1 MENLFNNQA
10 LWNAV
15 GIAVAALIIFV
26 LTTYAA
32 KIGSKNLRMV
42 KFYWGKF
49 EPVAVEAVDQSTDK
63 INVQLEKLTQIPAST
78 WAMIIPSFLLAL
90 GDMLEKAAVEPVR
103 EVTISDTAK

>member
-1 MENLFNNQA
+1 MEA
-10 LWNAV
+10 LYNDQTFWQAV
-15 GIAVAALIIFV
+15 GYVLAALFVFV

-32 KIGSKNLRMV
+32 KVGSKNLRMV